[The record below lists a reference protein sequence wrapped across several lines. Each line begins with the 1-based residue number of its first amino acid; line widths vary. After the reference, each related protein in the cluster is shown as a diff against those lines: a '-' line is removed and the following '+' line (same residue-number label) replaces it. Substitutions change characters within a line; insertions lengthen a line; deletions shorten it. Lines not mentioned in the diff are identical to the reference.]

1 MAFRATKAAEYDKI
15 REHLANFKNVLSGK
29 ISQMA
34 AGNVTS
40 GMIRSTLSNLIAAKA
55 ALQAAAAVSG
65 IAAYAQAQEGDET
78 YDVVAEFNALVSAI
92 NTAGATL
99 LTGLP
104 TSGGYVLMEQWSAN
118 GFTER
123 EFTPAQTA
131 SLRTD
136 LQAIVD
142 SIS

>member
-1 MAFRATKAAEYDKI
+1 MAFRATKATEYNQI
-15 REHLANFKNVLSGK
+15 REHLANFKTVLSAK

-34 AGNVTS
+34 AGNVTA
-40 GMIRSTLSNLIAAKA
+40 GMIRSTLSNLVAAKA
-55 ALQAAAAVSG
+55 ALQAASAVPG
-65 IAAYAQAQEGDET
+65 LAAYAQAQEGDET
-78 YDVVAEFNALVSAI
+78 YDVVAEFNTLVSAI

-131 SLRTD
+131 SLRIG

-142 SIS
+142 SID